1 VSDLLK
7 LLDGYAGMFPLHGT
21 LLLINEAADE
31 GHQTFLNIQSELSK
45 RSQGSPVVSMGVRQ
59 AAMAD
64 VSTPHIEHG
73 WSYTSPINCAAA
85 TMQFLRIQAGK
96 PFQPCTLFTHSYDV
110 RVHEGSMATLVRTLS
125 SNTAPALLSVRH
137 ASDAVLEKMELINR
151 WLITLLSDVLPG
163 EIQSLPPDLLYAASE
178 YKQWLR
184 NTLAAWDLEDD
195 IVRGGGFPNLFDGRE
210 RPVSTL
216 GNYAPADVSPD
227 ALIGKSGMEDHAL
240 ELLLF
245 RQSATFRARI
255 EESIHNVVIYDDPSL
270 GRTKEKAERA
280 LTSLP
285 HRADAAM
292 LTFTVKDDSGKI
304 EHQVFRRMLEEGRVP
319 EALSDFVFLQ

>member
-1 VSDLLK
+1 MEERNTINTNFSTVLNPQIVALKKVIERGPGYPEVVFDQCGADQLVELSKVFEKADPSQRLNIAVIRCWNRSDVSDLLK

-195 IVRGGGFPNLFDGRE
+195 IVRGGGFPNLMLLQTFPLMLSSAKAAWRIMHW
-210 RPVSTL
+210 
-216 GNYAPADVSPD
+216 NYCC
-227 ALIGKSGMEDHAL
+227 
-240 ELLLF
+240 
-245 RQSATFRARI
+245 SA
-255 EESIHNVVIYDDPSL
+255 N
-270 GRTKEKAERA
+270 
-280 LTSLP
+280 LP
-285 HRADAAM
+285 HSAH
-292 LTFTVKDDSGKI
+292 V
-304 EHQVFRRMLEEGRVP
+304 
-319 EALSDFVFLQ
+319 